1 MPKNFLIVCVVLF
14 FGISHVQSQDENY
27 NDLIFLIIDGAYE
40 KALNKAEKFTN
51 KEKTKRDPVPYLY
64 MSMAQF
70 EMSKREEFAEEHPRA
85 FRDAIK
91 NASKFARYD
100 RESEYVAEFDNYL
113 TELKLEIMREARY
126 YYEAENWRRSM
137 TYAKYV
143 SRIDPDNLSALLL
156 RGVAEVK
163 SRNEY
168 QAKTTFEEADIAL
181 NGFSPGDLSSD
192 ELPQL
197 RYTILEY
204 AALQKEVGTR
214 ERAEPYL
221 TMGSEVFAEDPE
233 FAKFIS
239 NF

>member
-27 NDLIFLIIDGAYE
+27 NDLIFLIIDGDYE

-70 EMSKREEFAEEHPRA
+70 EMSKREEFAEEYPRA

-126 YYEAENWRRSM
+126 YYEAENWRRSV
-137 TYAKYV
+137 TYAKYI

-163 SRNEY
+163 SKNEY
-168 QAKTTFEEADIAL
+168 QAKTTFEEADVAL

-204 AALQKEVGTR
+204 AALQKEVGAR

-221 TMGSEVFAEDPE
+221 TMGREVFAEDPE
-233 FAKFIS
+233 FANFIS

>member
-1 MPKNFLIVCVVLF
+1 MRKKYLILCVILF
-14 FGISHVQSQDENY
+14 CGSLQIQAQDDNY
-27 NDLIFLIIDGAYE
+27 NDLIFLIIDGEYE
-40 KALNKAEKFTN
+40 KALDKAEKFTK

-70 EMSKREEFAEEHPRA
+70 EMSKREEFTEEYPRA

-100 RESEYVAEFDNYL
+100 RDNEYVTEYENFL
-113 TELKLEIMREARY
+113 TELKLEIMREARF
-126 YYEAENWRRSM
+126 YYEEENWRRSV
-137 TYAKYV
+137 TYAKYI
-143 SRIDPDNLSALLL
+143 SRIDPNNLSALLL

-168 QAKTTFEEADIAL
+168 QAKTTFEEADDAL
-181 NGFSPGDLSSD
+181 KGFSPGDLSSD

-204 AALQKEVGTR
+204 AALQKEIGAP
-214 ERAEPYL
+214 ERAEPFL

-233 FAKFIS
+233 FTAFMS

>member
-1 MPKNFLIVCVVLF
+1 
-14 FGISHVQSQDENY
+14 
-27 NDLIFLIIDGAYE
+27 
-40 KALNKAEKFTN
+40 
-51 KEKTKRDPVPYLY
+51 
-64 MSMAQF
+64 MAQF
-70 EMSKREEFAEEHPRA
+70 EMSKREEFAEEYPSA
-85 FRDAIK
+85 FRDTIK

-100 RESEYVAEFDNYL
+100 RESEYVAEFENYH

-126 YYEAENWRRSM
+126 YYEAENWRRSV

-168 QAKTTFEEADIAL
+168 QAKTTFEEADVAL
-181 NGFSPGDLSSD
+181 NGFSPSDLSSD

-197 RYTILEY
+197 RYTILQY
-204 AALQKEVGTR
+204 AALQKEIGAQECTK
-214 ERAEPYL
+214 PYL
-221 TMGSEVFAEDPE
+221 TMGLEFFAEDAE
-233 FAKFIS
+233 FAYFIS